1 MSASALSR
9 RFAATRR
16 RLAGIRGH
24 IHGTWEYLLLLIHRI
39 REDRCLQVAGSLTF
53 TTLIALVPLITVAAT
68 VFSTFPLFAGFSKAI
83 RQFVEI
89 NLMPAPAGRIIGVYM
104 QQFADNAGRLTT
116 WGIAILA
123 LSALITMLTID
134 RAFNTIWRVHRPRTL
149 INRLLIYWAV
159 LTVGPLLI
167 GASLSVTSW
176 LLTLSM
182 GVVHGA
188 EEAELILLRMVPL
201 ILTSSAMAFL
211 YRMVPSRRVQTRD
224 AIAGGAVAGLAFEG
238 MKAAFGAYITSIPT
252 YKLVYGAFASFPIF
266 LLWIYFSWLV
276 LVLGAE
282 FTAALPYLR
291 TGGVRLKRRP
301 GEQFIEAARMLRH
314 LYQAHRAGRVT
325 HTEELRVSLRLPFEE
340 CEQLLDR
347 LVAAGWV
354 APTSADGWVL
364 ARDAAEIRLADV
376 YRELVF
382 RSDLAEGAEPS
393 FESLVAQLTRSAHE
407 ALSMSLETVFTLKS
421 TERRRQAA

>member
-16 RLAGIRGH
+16 RVAMLRGH
-24 IHGTWEYLLLLIHRI
+24 ILGTWEYLLLLIHRI

-53 TTLIALVPLITVAAT
+53 TTLIALVPLITVAVT

-83 RQFVEI
+83 RQFVET

-104 QQFADNAGRLTT
+104 QQFADNAGKLTT
-116 WGIAILA
+116 WGIAILGV
-123 LSALITMLTID
+123 SALVTMLTID
-134 RAFNTIWRVHRPRTL
+134 RAFNTIWRVRRPRTL
-149 INRLLIYWAV
+149 WNRLLIYWAV

-188 EEAELILLRMVPL
+188 EEAGLVLLRVVPL
-201 ILTSSAMAFL
+201 ILTSAAMAFL
-211 YRMVPSRRVQTRD
+211 YRMVPSRRVDTRD
-224 AIAGGAVAGLAFEG
+224 AVAGGAVAGLAFEG
-238 MKAAFGAYITSIPT
+238 MKAAFGAYIRSVPT
-252 YKLVYGAFASFPIF
+252 FKLVYGAFASFPIF

-301 GEQFIEAARMLRH
+301 GEQFLEAVRLLRH
-314 LYQAHRAGRVT
+314 LYQAHRGGLVT
-325 HTEELRVSLRLPFEE
+325 KMEELRVSLRLPFEE

-347 LVAAGWV
+347 LAAAGWV
-354 APTSADGWVL
+354 APTSGDAWIL

-382 RSDLAEGAEPS
+382 RSDLGEGAEPS
-393 FESLVAQLTRSAHE
+393 FESLVTQLTRDAHQT
-407 ALSMSLETVFTLKS
+407 LSMSLETVFTLKAS
-421 TERRRQAA
+421 ERRRQAA

>member
-1 MSASALSR
+1 MSASAFS
-9 RFAATRR
+9 R
-16 RLAGIRGH
+16 RLAAGRRRVATIRRH
-24 IHGTWEYLLLLIHRI
+24 VRATWDYLLLLIHRI

-53 TTLIALVPLITVAAT
+53 TTLLALVPLITIGVT
-68 VFSTFPLFAGFSKAI
+68 VFSTFPLFAGFSGAI
-83 RQFVEI
+83 RQFVVT
-89 NLMPAPAGRIIGVYM
+89 NLMPASAGRVITVYM

-116 WGIAILA
+116 WGIAILGV
-123 LSALITMLTID
+123 SAVLTMLTID
-134 RAFNTIWRVHRPRTL
+134 RAFNTIWRVRRPRTL
-149 INRLLIYWAV
+149 LNRLLIYWAV

-182 GVVHGA
+182 GIVRGA
-188 EEAELILLRMVPL
+188 EEAELVLLRVVPL
-201 ILTSSAMAFL
+201 ILTCAAMAFL
-211 YRMVPSRRVQTRD
+211 YRMVPSRRVDTRD
-224 AIAGGAVAGLAFEG
+224 AVAGGALAGLAFEG
-238 MKAAFGAYITSIPT
+238 MKAAFGAYVRAVPT

-266 LLWIYFSWLV
+266 LLWIYLSWLV

-301 GEQFIEAARMLRH
+301 GEQFLEAARLLRH
-314 LYQAHRAGRVT
+314 LYQAHRGGRVT
-325 HTEELRVSLRLPFEE
+325 RTEELRVGLRLPFEE

-347 LVAAGWV
+347 LAAAGWV
-354 APTSADGWVL
+354 APTTGDGWVL

-376 YRELVF
+376 YREFVF

-393 FESLVAQLTRSAHE
+393 FESLVAQLTRDAHE
-407 ALSMSLETVFTLKS
+407 TLSMNLETLFTLKA
-421 TERRRQAA
+421 TERRRHAA